1 MRGLIWTVAVL
12 TLAGLSQEQCT
23 EEEVVRDQIKFRD
36 CKVNLTNIYY
46 DKGGSLCGLLRD
58 ILELCGGHH
67 WIRCY
72 HEEERDLV
80 RQQQIQL
87 FLNYW
92 EGEEG
97 LSSCDIVQQFRQGPD
112 PTDEHG
118 NVVEEA
124 QDTRCSEDRSRA
136 LIEEYSLC
144 EHRVSQYVSTQVHS
158 DVRKSDMIAVMC
170 QGIQNISSECFP
182 AVAECS
188 AAEDAQQIYSLH
200 INQLVDFFQR
210 ISEGEVTD
218 VDLRDCNSVRS
229 REDSGSDS
237 SSSPG
242 WPSEEEGSGIYSPPS
257 APPTTT
263 TVRSSEPRP
272 SPSTPTQASSLP
284 PSRPPSPSPPQQASP
299 LPPSRPPPPS
309 PPQQAS
315 PLPPSKPSPFP
326 SAPSAPAVQEE
337 EEEDETNDIL
347 KYEEQLDKEEHE
359 HVDNDQD
366 LSHDDH
372 FYVDRDRI
380 DHQYND
386 GHDQLDK
393 QSSGLDQNDIKTNDG
408 HDQNNIKTNDGHDQK
423 DQQDDGRDHQRV
435 GQSDHGRVKGPRHS
449 QGQAIPKTDGRRSG
463 ASGQLPGCLCSL
475 VLLCYILLFS
485 NRHIL

>member
-1 MRGLIWTVAVL
+1 MRRMRGLIWTVAVL

-58 ILELCGGHH
+58 ILELCGGQH
-67 WIRCY
+67 WARCY

-97 LSSCDIVQQFRQGPD
+97 LRSCDIVQQFRQGPD
-112 PTDEHG
+112 SADGHG
-118 NVVEEA
+118 NAVEEA
-124 QDTRCSEDRSRA
+124 QDTRCSEERSRA
-136 LIEEYSLC
+136 LMDEYSLC

-182 AVAECS
+182 AVGECA
-188 AAEDAQQIYSLH
+188 AAEDAHQIYSLH

-210 ISEGEVTD
+210 ISEGEVTGA
-218 VDLRDCNSVRS
+218 DLSDCNSVRP
-229 REDSGSDS
+229 EEASGSDS
-237 SSSPG
+237 SPSP
-242 WPSEEEGSGIYSPPS
+242 PLSSEEEGSGIFSPS
-257 APPTTT
+257 TTT
-263 TVRSSEPRP
+263 TVRSFEPPP
-272 SPSTPTQASSLP
+272 SPSTPTVVTPLP
-284 PSRPPSPSPPQQASP
+284 PSRPPSPSPPQETSP
-299 LPPSRPPPPS
+299 LPPSRP
-309 PPQQAS
+309 S
-315 PLPPSKPSPFP
+315 PLPSRP
-326 SAPSAPAVQEE
+326 SAPSAPAVQE
-337 EEEDETNDIL
+337 DETNDIF
-347 KYEEQLDKEEHE
+347 KYEEQLDKEENE

-366 LSHDDH
+366 LNHDDH
-372 FYVDRDRI
+372 FYVDHDRI
-380 DHQYND
+380 DHQYNN

-393 QSSGLDQNDIKTNDG
+393 QNSDLDQNHIKQNDG
-408 HDQNNIKTNDGHDQK
+408 HDKKDQHDEGHD
-423 DQQDDGRDHQRV
+423 RQRV

-463 ASGQLPGCLCSL
+463 ASGQLPGSLCSL
-475 VLLCYILLFS
+475 GFLCYILLLS